1 MMKKP
6 SDQKQAEWEERFREA
21 EAHAGGVAGYCQEKG
36 IRRERFYWWRRRIRG
51 AGRGVR
57 GEREFARVEV
67 MPVSAPASPGSRL
80 PDPKWLA
87 EFLLALSEG
96 SAR

>member
-1 MMKKP
+1 MKKP
-6 SDQKQAEWEERFREA
+6 SDKKQAEWEERFREA

-51 AGRGVR
+51 AGRSVR
-57 GEREFARVEV
+57 AKRPFARVEV
-67 MPVSAPASPGSRL
+67 MPASAPALSGSRM
-80 PDPKWLA
+80 PDPHWLA
-87 EFLLALSEG
+87 QFLLALSEG

>member
-6 SDQKQAEWEERFREA
+6 SGKKQAEWEERFREA

-51 AGRGVR
+51 AGRGAL
-57 GEREFARVEV
+57 REKAFARVEV
-67 MPVSAPASPGSRL
+67 LPVPAPARSSRL
-80 PDPKWLA
+80 PDPHWLA
-87 EFLLALSEG
+87 QFLLALSEG